1 MCRAR
6 QSAGRFDLTA
16 ENHREHDPRAPSD
29 DMNRARETA
38 AHLALLLALVVS
50 LAGCAAPPRRSAE
63 VPPAREQYVIQPND
77 LLLVTFAGEPDYNQ
91 QVRVDWRG
99 NIDLPALTTEKAAEI
114 RAAGLTPADLAA
126 RVTEFGRQNKI
137 LSAQRAQVFVS
148 EYASSSFTVLGQV
161 TTPGRFTFPRGLA
174 PRLELAE
181 AIGMSGGYTRLARQ
195 SRIMVK
201 RGDKTYTVD
210 LRRLSTTPGAEHF
223 TVIPN
228 DIITVPERIF

>member
-1 MCRAR
+1 
-6 QSAGRFDLTA
+6 
-16 ENHREHDPRAPSD
+16 
-29 DMNRARETA
+29 MNRARESAT
-38 AHLALLLALVVS
+38 HLTVLLALLIS
-50 LAGCAAPPRRSAE
+50 MAGCAATPRPSARRSSE
-63 VPPAREQYVIQPND
+63 TPPAREQYVIQPND

-99 NIDLPALTTEKAAEI
+99 SIDLPALTTEKAAEI
-114 RAAGLTPADLAA
+114 HAAGLTPADLAA
-126 RVTEFGRQNKI
+126 RITEFGREHKI

-210 LRRLSTTPGAEHF
+210 LHRLATTPGAEHF